1 MPGRTKANEPKPS
14 RPRIPEYGIP
24 KTAKGMLPWSF
35 VDERMAAARSY
46 WVSTTRPDGRPHAR
60 PVDGVWL
67 DGALAFG
74 GSDKVIW
81 VRNLEA
87 NPQVSLHLDSGEEV
101 VILEGK
107 AERMLDAA
115 HPLATRVLQASKK
128 KYPQYYPGA
137 GTPPFRPFWM
147 LRPEIAFAWTLSGFP
162 KTATRFQLRPRDTR
176 SRKEARSSRPQKPPL
191 KKKPSP

>member
-1 MPGRTKANEPKPS
+1 
-14 RPRIPEYGIP
+14 
-24 KTAKGMLPWSF
+24 
-35 VDERMAAARSY
+35 
-46 WVSTTRPDGRPHAR
+46 
-60 PVDGVWL
+60 
-67 DGALAFG
+67 
-74 GSDKVIW
+74 VIW

-162 KTATRFQLRPRDTR
+162 KTATRFQLRPRNTR